1 MSKPLIETNPYL
13 IDPQQ
18 REKLLYT
25 SVCSSTAIEGVK
37 VAFVQPKPF
46 TEDPGQIP
54 LVKQP
59 DGSYGPRR

>member
-25 SVCSSTAIEGVK
+25 SVCTSTAIESVK
-37 VAFVQPKPF
+37 VTTVQLKPF
-46 TEDPGQIP
+46 TEDPGQIS